1 MLLRTKLFGK
11 TYEFPDL
18 RLLMGKANEE
28 KSGDRLAG
36 VAAET
41 TAERAA
47 ARVVLAEVPLSAL
60 RHNPAVP
67 YDQDEVTRAI
77 HDGLNE
83 TIYAEIKDWT
93 AGELREW
100 LLADTTS
107 GEMIRR
113 ISAGL
118 TAEMIAAV
126 TKLMSN
132 LDLIYGASK
141 IRVSAHCANT
151 IGLPGTLSSRNQP
164 NHPTDSPEGI
174 RASIYEGLSYGSGDS
189 VIGIN
194 PVDDSYSSVA
204 RLLEMTHGII
214 REWDIP
220 TQNCV
225 LAHVTTQMRCLQT
238 GVPVGL
244 VFQSLCGS
252 QKGNDSFGISIGLL
266 DEAYAL
272 ARKYCQ
278 PAGPNYMY
286 FETGQGSALS
296 ANAHNGWDQLTLEAR
311 NYGLA
316 RRYSPFQV
324 NTVVGFIGPEYLYD
338 ARQIQ
343 RAGLE
348 DHFMGKLTGVPMGCD
363 ACYTNHARADQN
375 AIESLAVM
383 LTAAGCSYFMGVP
396 MGDDVMLS
404 YQCTSYHDAPS
415 LRQLFRLRPAPEFEQ
430 WLEALGLMREGVLTS
445 RAGDPTF
452 FIRRPAARPEAAA
465 HG

>member
-18 RLLMGKANEE
+18 RILMGKANEE
-28 KSGDRLAG
+28 KSGDQLAG

-41 TAERAA
+41 IAERAA
-47 ARVVLAEVPLSAL
+47 ARFVLAEVPLWVL
-60 RHNPAVP
+60 RENPALP
-67 YDQDEVTRAI
+67 YEQDEVTRVI
-77 HDGLNE
+77 HDAVNE

-93 AGELREW
+93 VGAFREW
-100 LLADTTS
+100 LLADSTS

-113 ISAGL
+113 VSNGL

-132 LDLIYGASK
+132 MDLMYGASK
-141 IRVSAHCANT
+141 IRVSAHCNNT
-151 IGLPGTLSSRNQP
+151 IGLAGTLSSRNQP
-164 NHPTDSPEGI
+164 NHPTDSPEAI
-174 RASIYEGLSYGSGDS
+174 RAELYEGLSYGSGDS

-194 PVDDSYSSVA
+194 PADDSYSSVS
-204 RLLEMTHGII
+204 RLLDMTYEVI
-214 REWDIP
+214 RDWEIP

-225 LAHVTTQMRCLQT
+225 LAHVTTQMQCMKA
-238 GVPVGL
+238 GSPVGL
-244 VFQSLCGS
+244 VFQSICGS
-252 QKGNDSFGISIGLL
+252 QKGNESFGISVGML
-266 DEAYAL
+266 DEAYAM
-272 ARKYCQ
+272 AKKYCFPTG
-278 PAGPNYMY
+278 PAFMY

-316 RRYSPFQV
+316 KRYDPFQV

-375 AIESLAVM
+375 AIENLAVM
-383 LTAAGCSYFMGVP
+383 LAAAGCNYFMGIP
-396 MGDDVMLS
+396 MGDDSMLS
-404 YQCTSYHDAPS
+404 YECTSFHDTAA
-415 LRQLFRLRPAPEFEQ
+415 LRQLLKLRPAPEFEA
-430 WLEALGLMREGVLTS
+430 WMEDLGLMKNGVLTA

-452 FIRRPAARPEAAA
+452 FLKR
-465 HG
+465 